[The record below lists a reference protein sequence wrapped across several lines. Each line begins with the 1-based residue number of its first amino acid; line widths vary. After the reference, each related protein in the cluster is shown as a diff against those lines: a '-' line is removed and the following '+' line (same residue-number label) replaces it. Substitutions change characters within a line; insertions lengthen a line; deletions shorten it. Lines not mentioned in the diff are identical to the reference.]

1 MRLPPAA
8 VAVKQSAEVE
18 VVAHRL
24 KDIDVVVD
32 EAAKRRAMS

>member
-18 VVAHRL
+18 DVAHNP
-24 KDIDVVVD
+24 KEVDVVVD
-32 EAAKRRAMS
+32 EAE